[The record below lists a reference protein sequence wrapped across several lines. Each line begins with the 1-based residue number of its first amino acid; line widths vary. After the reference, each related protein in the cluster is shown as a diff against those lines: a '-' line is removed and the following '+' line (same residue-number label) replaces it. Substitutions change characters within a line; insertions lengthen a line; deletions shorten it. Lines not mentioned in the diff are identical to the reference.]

1 MALGFFLLL
10 IAVGCAYASVDWR
23 RAWFFIPL
31 CAVIQDPV
39 RKLTPGVP
47 VIISFAVVAIF
58 GTIILRARREL
69 IAGAYDFTRR
79 FPRLYTASFIF
90 FLMLII
96 AAFNGL
102 FTYGIE
108 TWKVPLLSFATY
120 IAPVLAV
127 LFGFVWLQREEMLYR
142 FLRWYSI
149 LTCFAL
155 IGTVLE
161 YVRFNSRLVGMVGF
175 QGDFIRYMPG
185 IQIRLLSGFYRAPD
199 IMAWHAATL
208 TVVAAAMVLRTG
220 IAKQAIPWSAAA
232 AWGLFNCLIAGRRKA
247 VYYILVFAAIFVWRY
262 IRSIKSSQLF
272 GMIAVA
278 VVMGLVLRK
287 MNSSEDTSVYAQ
299 TALASQQ
306 ELAGR
311 IEGGVME
318 TFEQFGY
325 LGAGLGTATQGVRH
339 LIGTDVNIGW
349 QEGGLGKLAMEVGL
363 PGIIAIML
371 VTLVLSQL
379 LLILTRIP
387 DVDGSSQFVRVL
399 LFSLVMANVANFVAS
414 AQAYTDAILALM
426 TGFFAG
432 CLFAAAALDERLA
445 AARAKAP
452 ATPQQ
457 LTSPALA

>member
-1 MALGFFLLL
+1 
-10 IAVGCAYASVDWR
+10 
-23 RAWFFIPL
+23 
-31 CAVIQDPV
+31 
-39 RKLTPGVP
+39 
-47 VIISFAVVAIF
+47 
-58 GTIILRARREL
+58 
-69 IAGAYDFTRR
+69 
-79 FPRLYTASFIF
+79 
-90 FLMLII
+90 
-96 AAFNGL
+96 
-102 FTYGIE
+102 
-108 TWKVPLLSFATY
+108 
-120 IAPVLAV
+120 
-127 LFGFVWLQREEMLYR
+127 
-142 FLRWYSI
+142 
-149 LTCFAL
+149 
-155 IGTVLE
+155 
-161 YVRFNSRLVGMVGF
+161 
-175 QGDFIRYMPG
+175 
-185 IQIRLLSGFYRAPD
+185 
-199 IMAWHAATL
+199 
-208 TVVAAAMVLRTG
+208 
-220 IAKQAIPWSAAA
+220 
-232 AWGLFNCLIAGRRKA
+232 
-247 VYYILVFAAIFVWRY
+247 
-262 IRSIKSSQLF
+262 
-272 GMIAVA
+272 MIAVA